1 MCIMALTNIPMG
13 ATGVLTFLADPHLRL
28 LFFGGKGGVGK
39 TTCAAAAA
47 LRYARRFP
55 QGSFLLV
62 STDPAHSLA
71 DSLGDFNPP
80 RNLKVLEFNAQEAL
94 EAFKARNR
102 DKLGEIAARGTFL
115 DEEDIRRILDLSLPG
130 LDELMAL
137 LEIAGWAERRAYD
150 LIVVDTA
157 PTGHTLRLLTTP
169 ELIRGWLKALDAL
182 LAKHRFM
189 QQRFRGSYQ
198 PDELDEFLVELA
210 AAVKQMEGLL
220 RDSRACRFVPVM
232 LAEDLVISETVNLL
246 GELQRMHIP
255 VTEIVVNRLY
265 PENSCPLCGE
275 GRRRQWQLLREL
287 FSSGQLAG
295 YALLGV
301 PLCPEEVRGAGLEIF
316 WQGAIPLD
324 VAAPALPQPPM
335 ELPPRVEAA
344 PPCPSPNLTFLIFAG
359 KGGVGKTTLACAT
372 AVRLAQEFP
381 DKEILLFST
390 DPAHSLAACL
400 EAPIGPQPVRLGPG
414 LTAMEIDAPGEF
426 VALKRRYQQELEQF
440 LKTAFENFDFPF
452 DRRVME
458 RMLDLSPPGLDEIM
472 ALVRAMDF
480 MEQGRYDIFIL
491 DSAPTGH
498 LLRLLELPE
507 LIDQWLKT
515 FFGLLLKYKLAFR
528 FPDLS
533 QHLVRISRDLKLLRN
548 LWRDPARAALYA
560 VTILTEMAFQET
572 GDLLAVCGRL
582 GVPVPVL
589 FLNQATPAWDC
600 PLCAALNRREA
611 LIKDKFQQT
620 FAGRHQT
627 IIYRQSE
634 PRGLKRLGELG
645 QVLYQ
650 HRLMEKHHGAVT
662 DMPALSG

>member
-1 MCIMALTNIPMG
+1 MKPLSTTPMG
-13 ATGVLTFLADPHLRL
+13 ATGVLSFLEDPHLRL

-47 LRYARRFP
+47 LHYARRSP
-55 QGSFLLV
+55 QGLFLLV

-71 DSLGDFNPP
+71 DSIGDYQPP
-80 RNLKVLEFNAQEAL
+80 ANLKVLEFNAQESL
-94 EAFKARNR
+94 KAFKAEHRG
-102 DKLGEIAARGTFL
+102 KFAEIAARGTFL
-115 DEEDIRRILDLSLPG
+115 DEEDIRRFLDLSLPG

-137 LEIAGWAERRAYD
+137 LEVAGWAKTRAYD

-169 ELIRGWLKALDAL
+169 ELVRNWLKALDAL

-198 PDELDEFLVELA
+198 PDELDEFLMELA
-210 AAVKQMEGLL
+210 ASVKQMEGLL
-220 RDSRACRFVPVM
+220 RNSRVCRFVPVM
-232 LAEDLVISETVNLL
+232 LAEEVVISETVKLL
-246 GELQRMHIP
+246 SELKRLHIP
-255 VTEIVVNRLY
+255 VTEVVVNRLY
-265 PENSCPLCGE
+265 PKNSCPLCGE
-275 GRRRQWQLLREL
+275 GRRRQRQLLGEL
-287 FSSGQLAG
+287 VSSGSLTG
-295 YALLGV
+295 YALWGV
-301 PLCPEEVRGAGLEIF
+301 PLCPEEVRGPGLEIF
-316 WQGAIPLD
+316 WDGVTAVEPMP
-324 VAAPALPQPPM
+324 PALLQAPL

-344 PPCPSPNLTFLIFAG
+344 PRCPSADLTFLIFAG

-372 AVRLAQEFP
+372 AVRLAREFP
-381 DKEILLFST
+381 GKEVFLFST
-390 DPAHSLAACL
+390 DPAHSLGACL
-400 EAPIGPQPVRLGPG
+400 KTRLGPRPVRLGPG

-426 VALKRRYQQELEQF
+426 AALKRQYQQELEKF
-440 LKTAFENFDFPF
+440 LETAFENFDFPF
-452 DRRVME
+452 DRQVME

-472 ALVRAMDF
+472 ALVRAMEF
-480 MEQGRYDIFIL
+480 LEQGRYDIFIL

-515 FFGLLLKYKLAFR
+515 FFGLLLKYKLTFR

-533 QHLVRISRDLKLLRN
+533 QQLVRISRDLKLLRN

-572 GDLLAVCGRL
+572 SDLLAVCARL

-589 FLNQATPAWDC
+589 FLNLATPVWDC

-611 LIKDKFQQT
+611 LIRAKFKQT
-620 FAGRHQT
+620 FAGRQQT
-627 IIYRQSE
+627 VIYRQSE
-634 PRGLKRLGELG
+634 PRGLKSLGELG

-650 HRLMEKHHGAVT
+650 HRVMEKHHGAVT
-662 DMPALSG
+662 DLPALSG

>member
-1 MCIMALTNIPMG
+1 MISLSNSTMG
-13 ATGVLTFLADPHLRL
+13 AKGVPGFLENPQYRL
-28 LFFGGKGGVGK
+28 IFFGGKGGVGK
-39 TTCAAAAA
+39 TTCAAATA
-47 LRYARRFP
+47 LRYARRYP

-71 DSLGDFNPP
+71 DSIGDFHPP
-80 RNLKVLEFNAQEAL
+80 DNLKILEFNAQDAL
-94 EAFKARNR
+94 ETFKARHR
-102 DKLGEIAARGTFL
+102 GKIAEIAARGTFL

-137 LEIAGWAERRAYD
+137 LEIAAWAETRAYD

-198 PDELDEFLVELA
+198 PDELDEFLRDLA
-210 AAVKQMEGLL
+210 VSVKQMEGLL
-220 RDSRACRFVPVM
+220 HNPRACRFVPVM
-232 LAEDLVISETVNLL
+232 LAEEVVISETLQLL
-246 GELQRMHIP
+246 AQLKRMHITA
-255 VTEIVVNRLY
+255 TEVVVNLLY
-265 PENSCPLCGE
+265 PENSCPLCAE
-275 GRRRQWQLLREL
+275 ARRRQRQLLNEL
-287 FSSGQLAG
+287 ISCASLGG
-295 YALLGV
+295 YTWWGV
-301 PLCPEEVRGAGLEIF
+301 PLCPEEMRGPVLETLWDGVSVLDAALPTCLPPPLEIS
-316 WQGAIPLD
+316 
-324 VAAPALPQPPM
+324 
-335 ELPPRVEAA
+335 PRVEAA
-344 PPCPSPNLTFLIFAG
+344 PLCPSAETTFLIFAG

-372 AVRLAQEFP
+372 AVRLAQEYP
-381 DKEILLFST
+381 GKQVLLFST

-400 EAPIGPQPVRLGPG
+400 EANIGPRPVRLGPG
-414 LTAMEIDAPGEF
+414 LTTMEIDAPGEF
-426 VALKRRYQQELEQF
+426 AALKRQYRQELEKF
-440 LKTAFENFDFPF
+440 LETAFENFDVPF
-452 DRRVME
+452 DRQVME

-472 ALVRAMDF
+472 ALVRAMGF
-480 MEQGRYDIFIL
+480 LEQGRYDIFIL

-528 FPDLS
+528 FQELS
-533 QHLVRISRDLKLLRN
+533 QQLVRISRDLKLLRN

-572 GDLLAVCGRL
+572 SDLLATCGRL
-582 GVPVPVL
+582 GVPAPVL
-589 FLNQATPAWDC
+589 LLNLATPGWDC
-600 PLCAALNRREA
+600 LLCAALNRRET
-611 LIKDKFQQT
+611 LIKDKFQET

-634 PRGLKRLGELG
+634 PRGLKRLTALG
-645 QVLYQ
+645 QALY
-650 HRLMEKHHGAVT
+650 RSRTVENRHGAIA
-662 DMPALSG
+662 DMPALSS